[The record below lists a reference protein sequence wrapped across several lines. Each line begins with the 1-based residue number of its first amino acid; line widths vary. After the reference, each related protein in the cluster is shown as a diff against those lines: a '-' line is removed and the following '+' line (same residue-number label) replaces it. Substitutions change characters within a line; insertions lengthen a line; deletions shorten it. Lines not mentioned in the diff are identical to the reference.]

1 MTDESLT
8 REMAQSISSAVNAM
22 RENRIADAEKI
33 CLNWLSSNPGC
44 TNHLRLLGHSL
55 MKQERLDEAE
65 ERIRFALS
73 LDPDFPQLEEDLGSV
88 LALKDRFDEAIP
100 HFERAIQQEP
110 SLPTPYK
117 KLGQALI
124 KTDRADEADDVFRMY
139 LERDPG
145 KNAVAEAI
153 MRVQEGRDE
162 EAIKLLRK
170 ILRSDPDNV
179 DAMRY
184 LAAAYL
190 KEKKNM
196 GDAEA
201 LLRRASQIA
210 PGYSEVLMLLGSVL
224 LERNRFRDAAETFE
238 KLIKL
243 RTDSDVAWA
252 GLGQALARGDQTE
265 KSAEA
270 FAHAIELNPNVPLVQ
285 MSYGHILK
293 TLGEQ
298 EKSLKAYREA
308 IRLKPAFGEV
318 YWSMANLKIFKFE
331 DSEVTAMEEQLK
343 RKELGKSSE
352 AHFRFALGKAYE
364 DKKDY
369 DKAWHFYDTGN
380 QKQRGLVSH
389 DPVEMEVKH
398 GQIMEVFNE
407 EFLQQQSGNGFDVPD
422 PIFIVG
428 LPRSGSTLI
437 EQILASHSMVEG
449 TAELPFLGKI
459 AGSMGRYR
467 ADGVRFP
474 AAINDFRKQDW
485 LAYGKQYMETSAAH
499 RILDT
504 PYFTD
509 KLPNNFPLIGLIHLI
524 LPNAKI
530 INARRHPIDC
540 CLGNYKQ
547 LWGKGQHFTYDV
559 FELAEYYK
567 EYHKIMTHWHSVLPG
582 KVLDVHYE
590 ETVLDLESQVRKI
603 LEYCGLPFED
613 QCLRFYETD
622 RAIRTASSEQ
632 VRQPIYQG
640 ALGRWR
646 HYEKDLGYW
655 IEELAPI
662 VDALPDIVK
671 NSGT

>member
-567 EYHKIMTHWHSVLPG
+567 EYHKIMTHWHSVLPD